1 MFLGVIKNNF
11 RRKEADTLA
20 RVCVEQLPD
29 AASQDGA
36 NKDVRVEND
45 HLNVTS
51 ASRDAAV

>member
-1 MFLGVIKNNF
+1 
-11 RRKEADTLA
+11 LA